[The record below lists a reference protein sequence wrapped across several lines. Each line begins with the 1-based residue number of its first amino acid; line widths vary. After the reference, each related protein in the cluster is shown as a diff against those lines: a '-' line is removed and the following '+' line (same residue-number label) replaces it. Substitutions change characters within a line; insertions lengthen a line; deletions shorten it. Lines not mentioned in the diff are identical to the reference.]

1 MRWDYPP
8 LDINPVFPGLGVI
21 IIIIIIIIIVIYII
35 IIIIIVVIFIIII
48 IIIIII
54 NIIIK
59 RFNKSCQTC
68 ILFGR
73 FVFINVRNMS
83 ERQQS
88 SGQLHE
94 VVANLGYTNV
104 WFTIIIFFF
113 FS

>member
-21 IIIIIIIIIVIYII
+21 IIIIIIIIVIYII
-35 IIIIIVVIFIIII
+35 IIIVVIYII